1 MSIQW
6 DEKFDDLLKLKVEQ
20 RKVLAVLTMLA
31 SLINDVSSLWELV
44 KKIIPD
50 DQNQLIIGMPK
61 MQ

>member
-6 DEKFDDLLKLKVEQ
+6 DEKFDDLLELKVEQ

-50 DQNQLIIGMPK
+50 DQNQLIIGRPK